1 MNREELLE
9 ALKIRYV
16 DLEVT
21 LLFPESASVPRYKV
35 SALRGGMGQ
44 VLLGQHCIRDENC
57 EACDFAAEYFICCCS
72 ARPLSMPTNSCRRF
86 TGWGK
91 RDWEKTPPAMKF

>member
-9 ALKIRYV
+9 ALKIRYT

-21 LLFPESASVPRYKV
+21 LLFPEPASVPRYKV

-44 VLLGQHCIRDENC
+44 VLLRQHCIRDENC
-57 EACDFAAEYFICCCS
+57 EACDFAAECLIQRTLYSQYEIQPPF
-72 ARPLSMPTNSCRRF
+72 ARKGNSIGYVIECGDSR
-86 TGWGK
+86 
-91 RDWEKTPPAMKF
+91 EHP

>member
-9 ALKIRYV
+9 ALKIRYT

-21 LLFPESASVPRYKV
+21 LLFPEPVSVPRYKV

-57 EACDFAAEYFICCCS
+57 EACDFAAECLIQRNPVFPVRNP
-72 ARPLSMPTNSCRRF
+72 APVRPE
-86 TGWGK
+86 GK
-91 RDWEKTPPAMKF
+91 QHRLCD